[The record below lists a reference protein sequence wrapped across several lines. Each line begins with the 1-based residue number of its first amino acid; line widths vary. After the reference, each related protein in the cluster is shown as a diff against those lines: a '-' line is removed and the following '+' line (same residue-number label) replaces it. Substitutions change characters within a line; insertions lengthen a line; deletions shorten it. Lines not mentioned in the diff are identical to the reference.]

1 MESKHLNPD
10 LMQVDTLSPVS
21 QILVSIILLTKNGE
35 QYLRSLLDAIHAQR
49 GFDRAEVI
57 VIDSGSSDGTLG
69 IVADFPSVRL
79 IEIPPKEFGHGKT
92 RNLGATLARGE
103 FLLYIPQDATPIGA
117 GWLERMLEPFQNPA
131 VAGTFAR
138 QVARDQANPMERF
151 FLSHTYH
158 QKIEIKALARGEPA
172 SLARCFFSTVS
183 GAIRASV
190 WAKFPFREDIIMSE
204 DQAWS
209 REVMGA
215 GYSVVYQS
223 NAEVLHSH
231 QYGVAANF
239 RRNFDSGYS
248 VWQIYSGQTG
258 IGPLAALR
266 FLAEEA
272 WYVLRFGKLKDWIAF
287 VPYEFARHIGFW
299 LGLHGR
305 LLPTRVSR
313 SFSNLKYFWL
323 EKEKA

>member
-1 MESKHLNPD
+1 
-10 LMQVDTLSPVS
+10 MQINTVDPAS

-35 QYLRSLLDAIHAQR
+35 QYLRSLLEAIHCQT
-49 GFDRAEVI
+49 GFERAEVI
-57 VIDSGSSDGTLG
+57 VIDSGSSDGTLD
-69 IVADFPSVRL
+69 IVADFPAVRL
-79 IEIPPKEFGHGKT
+79 IEILPQEFGHGKT

-103 FLLYIPQDATPIGA
+103 FLLYIPQDATPVGTN
-117 GWLERMLEPFQNPA
+117 WLERMLEPFQNSA

-138 QVARDQANPMERF
+138 QVARDEANPMERF
-151 FLSHTYH
+151 FLSRTYH
-158 QKIEIKALARGEPA
+158 ENIEIKALAQGEPV

-190 WAKFPFREDIIMSE
+190 WARFPFREDIIMSE

-209 REVMGA
+209 REVMVA

-223 NAEVLHSH
+223 NARVLHSH

-258 IGPLAALR
+258 LGALAALR
-266 FLAEEA
+266 FLCEEA
-272 WYVLRFGKLKDWIAF
+272 WYVLRCGKLKDWLIF
-287 VPYEFARHIGFW
+287 VPYEFARHLGFW

-305 LLPTRVSR
+305 LLPAKLAK

-323 EKEKA
+323 EKDRA